1 MAVAPQFERERMVS
15 DAVARATL
23 RIGKPDRVAVKGD
36 RIIVRSGNKRLVLR
50 AYYSNSYDPNGVAI
64 LGGSL
69 WSFEEGE
76 SRRSAGVRY
85 VRCGTGC
92 GEQSVGWV
100 ERKRNPSSFPE

>member
-50 AYYSNSYDPNGVAI
+50 AYYSNSYDPKGVAI

-76 SRRSAGVRY
+76 VTPVRWGALRALRDWLRRAVR
-85 VRCGTGC
+85 RMG
-92 GEQSVGWV
+92 
-100 ERKRNPSSFPE
+100 